1 MALFNQAKRSVAA
14 RVQSSQWKDGA
25 ERAALIEQF
34 IEERPKPAEFV
45 FLLTH
50 PDNQCRLVGSN
61 LARQNSG
68 AAMLEA
74 ILNEAESSPEA
85 ARRELMRHAIGQGQ
99 KEVAAAIEA
108 RIGPKSPSA
117 RQSIGWHLAFELPR
131 GKRQLWVE
139 RALQS
144 TIPAVRAAA
153 VRRYLEDLTP
163 SGTPPPPLLQLAADE
178 SEAIRIKA
186 MEALEKYETPDVVAF
201 MIDRFAR
208 ETGAVRSRA
217 HEYLKRTVIQRR
229 DQIESRLVPLVAVP
243 DAAARQAATELLFS
257 CLPKDEALQLILEH
271 LKDVPGWT
279 RMRALQTLE
288 SQGNQ
293 LVEPVL
299 QLLAHPDPQMR
310 ANALIIAE
318 KLKSPKLVPALS
330 KLVSDPDWATRVTAA
345 DLLSRI
351 GDSAAAPA
359 LLGLVRDPECR
370 WVALESLAKLGDP
383 KLIEQVLPLLKDP
396 DPDNRIDV
404 LTALAHFEDARL
416 VHLFHRVAAA
426 DRAEP
431 VRKLA
436 QDLLTRL
443 AKKLNMDL
451 PAGMDSAAATPSAPL
466 DRLLARAREMG
477 ASDVHLIAG
486 EPPWIRHAGRVTAL
500 TDHPVLDGNATR
512 DWIIPLL
519 DDARRERFLQS
530 GEIDFSYVIDGVGR
544 HRCNAYRQ
552 RAGLSASFRII
563 PRDPPTFDQCGIP
576 TALKELLD
584 YHQGLILIGGPTGSG
599 KSTTLAAII
608 NEINETKA
616 SHVITIEDPVEF
628 LHPLRSSLVN
638 QREVGRHTESFARAL
653 RAALREDPDVIAI
666 GELRDAETIRMAL
679 AAAETGHLVLAT
691 VHTTSAIQAI
701 DQIVESFPPEE
712 HPQVRVS
719 LCESLK
725 FAVVQQLLPRAD
737 GSRQIAAFEVL
748 KGTVSVGNLIREGQ
762 THQLRSTMQIGRSVG
777 MKLMENAVG
786 ELLERGEITA
796 EAAAAVG
803 VTREPEAST
812 KDES

>member
-74 ILNEAESSPEA
+74 ILNEAESSPET

-99 KEVAAAIEA
+99 KEVAAAIET

-229 DQIESRLVPLVAVP
+229 DQI
-243 DAAARQAATELLFS
+243 
-257 CLPKDEALQLILEH
+257 
-271 LKDVPGWT
+271 
-279 RMRALQTLE
+279 E

-416 VHLFHRVAAA
+416 VHLFHRIAIA

-431 VRKLA
+431 VRKHA

-451 PAGMDSAAATPSAPL
+451 PAGMVSAAPHPSP
-466 DRLLARAREMG
+466 
-477 ASDVHLIAG
+477 
-486 EPPWIRHAGRVTAL
+486 
-500 TDHPVLDGNATR
+500 
-512 DWIIPLL
+512 
-519 DDARRERFLQS
+519 
-530 GEIDFSYVIDGVGR
+530 
-544 HRCNAYRQ
+544 
-552 RAGLSASFRII
+552 
-563 PRDPPTFDQCGIP
+563 
-576 TALKELLD
+576 
-584 YHQGLILIGGPTGSG
+584 
-599 KSTTLAAII
+599 
-608 NEINETKA
+608 
-616 SHVITIEDPVEF
+616 
-628 LHPLRSSLVN
+628 
-638 QREVGRHTESFARAL
+638 
-653 RAALREDPDVIAI
+653 
-666 GELRDAETIRMAL
+666 
-679 AAAETGHLVLAT
+679 
-691 VHTTSAIQAI
+691 
-701 DQIVESFPPEE
+701 
-712 HPQVRVS
+712 
-719 LCESLK
+719 
-725 FAVVQQLLPRAD
+725 
-737 GSRQIAAFEVL
+737 
-748 KGTVSVGNLIREGQ
+748 
-762 THQLRSTMQIGRSVG
+762 
-777 MKLMENAVG
+777 
-786 ELLERGEITA
+786 
-796 EAAAAVG
+796 
-803 VTREPEAST
+803 
-812 KDES
+812 